1 MNRTEALHILGLE
14 DDATADDIK
23 IAYRETVQI
32 LHPDKFAGNEKL
44 QNRATE
50 QFKRLQEA
58 YDLLTSGSGGGRS
71 ARAGRSSRSGASS
84 GPATSS
90 GAARAWTEVEDG
102 VEVEY
107 LTEAEIKARLAGIA
121 AARAQLV
128 AQRSA
133 MRYDRDG
140 DGHYDILSALQ
151 KSVRGSDPDAA
162 LHYLARL
169 LEAGDLISACRRILV
184 IAAEDV
190 GLAYP
195 QAMPIV
201 KACVDSANMLGLP
214 EARIPL
220 AEAVLLLATA
230 PKSDSAISGIDAA
243 AEDVRAGRSGDIPAH
258 LMDSHYSG
266 AQKLGRGLTYQYPH
280 AYPNH
285 YVKQQYLPDPLVGRQ
300 YYR

>member
-58 YDLLTSGSGGGRS
+58 YDLLSSAVGGGRG
-71 ARAGRSSRSGASS
+71 GRSGRGSRSGAGSS
-84 GPATSS
+84 GTSSSS

-128 AQRSA
+128 AQRDTVSDERRNGLA
-133 MRYDRDG
+133 MAAIGAVATLLTIRRPFG
-140 DGHYDILSALQ
+140 IL
-151 KSVRGSDPDAA
+151 GMIAA
-162 LHYLARL
+162 VAGTATVWGIIQFLGAQRNLNTLNEHLAKLTEERKEYEAL
-169 LEAGDLISACRRILV
+169 LE
-184 IAAEDV
+184 E
-190 GLAYP
+190 
-195 QAMPIV
+195 
-201 KACVDSANMLGLP
+201 
-214 EARIPL
+214 
-220 AEAVLLLATA
+220 
-230 PKSDSAISGIDAA
+230 
-243 AEDVRAGRSGDIPAH
+243 
-258 LMDSHYSG
+258 
-266 AQKLGRGLTYQYPH
+266 
-280 AYPNH
+280 
-285 YVKQQYLPDPLVGRQ
+285 
-300 YYR
+300 

>member
-58 YDLLTSGSGGGRS
+58 YDLLSSGAGGGRG
-71 ARAGRSSRSGASS
+71 GRGARSGSS
-84 GPATSS
+84 P

-128 AQRSA
+128 AQRDTVSDERRNGLAMAAISA
-133 MRYDRDG
+133 VATLLTIRRPFG
-140 DGHYDILSALQ
+140 IL
-151 KSVRGSDPDAA
+151 GMIAA
-162 LHYLARL
+162 VAGTATVWGIIQFLGAQRNLNTLNEHLAKLTEERKEYEAL
-169 LEAGDLISACRRILV
+169 LE
-184 IAAEDV
+184 E
-190 GLAYP
+190 
-195 QAMPIV
+195 
-201 KACVDSANMLGLP
+201 
-214 EARIPL
+214 
-220 AEAVLLLATA
+220 
-230 PKSDSAISGIDAA
+230 
-243 AEDVRAGRSGDIPAH
+243 
-258 LMDSHYSG
+258 
-266 AQKLGRGLTYQYPH
+266 
-280 AYPNH
+280 
-285 YVKQQYLPDPLVGRQ
+285 
-300 YYR
+300 

>member
-58 YDLLTSGSGGGRS
+58 YDLLTSGSGGCRS

-128 AQRSA
+128 AQRDTVSDERRNGLA
-133 MRYDRDG
+133 MAAIGAVATLLTIRRPFG
-140 DGHYDILSALQ
+140 IL
-151 KSVRGSDPDAA
+151 GMIAA
-162 LHYLARL
+162 VAGTATVWGIIQFLGAQRNLNTLNEHLAKLTEERKEYEAL
-169 LEAGDLISACRRILV
+169 LE
-184 IAAEDV
+184 E
-190 GLAYP
+190 
-195 QAMPIV
+195 
-201 KACVDSANMLGLP
+201 
-214 EARIPL
+214 
-220 AEAVLLLATA
+220 
-230 PKSDSAISGIDAA
+230 
-243 AEDVRAGRSGDIPAH
+243 
-258 LMDSHYSG
+258 
-266 AQKLGRGLTYQYPH
+266 
-280 AYPNH
+280 
-285 YVKQQYLPDPLVGRQ
+285 
-300 YYR
+300 

>member
-128 AQRSA
+128 AQRDTVSDERRNGLA
-133 MRYDRDG
+133 MAAIGAVATLLTIRRPFG
-140 DGHYDILSALQ
+140 IL
-151 KSVRGSDPDAA
+151 GMIAA
-162 LHYLARL
+162 VAGTATGWGIIQFLGAQRNLNTLNEHLAKLTEERKEYEAL
-169 LEAGDLISACRRILV
+169 LE
-184 IAAEDV
+184 E
-190 GLAYP
+190 
-195 QAMPIV
+195 
-201 KACVDSANMLGLP
+201 
-214 EARIPL
+214 
-220 AEAVLLLATA
+220 
-230 PKSDSAISGIDAA
+230 
-243 AEDVRAGRSGDIPAH
+243 
-258 LMDSHYSG
+258 
-266 AQKLGRGLTYQYPH
+266 
-280 AYPNH
+280 
-285 YVKQQYLPDPLVGRQ
+285 
-300 YYR
+300 

>member
-128 AQRSA
+128 AQRDTVSDERRNGLA
-133 MRYDRDG
+133 MAAIGAVATLLTIRRPFG
-140 DGHYDILSALQ
+140 IL
-151 KSVRGSDPDAA
+151 GMIAA
-162 LHYLARL
+162 VAGTATVWGIIQFLGAQRNLNTLSEHLAKLTEERKEYEAL
-169 LEAGDLISACRRILV
+169 LE
-184 IAAEDV
+184 E
-190 GLAYP
+190 
-195 QAMPIV
+195 
-201 KACVDSANMLGLP
+201 
-214 EARIPL
+214 
-220 AEAVLLLATA
+220 
-230 PKSDSAISGIDAA
+230 
-243 AEDVRAGRSGDIPAH
+243 
-258 LMDSHYSG
+258 
-266 AQKLGRGLTYQYPH
+266 
-280 AYPNH
+280 
-285 YVKQQYLPDPLVGRQ
+285 
-300 YYR
+300 